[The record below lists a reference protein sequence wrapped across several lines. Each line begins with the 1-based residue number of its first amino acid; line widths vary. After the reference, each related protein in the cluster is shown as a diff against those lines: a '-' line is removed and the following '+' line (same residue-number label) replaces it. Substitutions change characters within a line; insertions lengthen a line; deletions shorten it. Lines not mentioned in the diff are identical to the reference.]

1 MKLGGKKIQQSKL
14 LDALGVEAGESPPAP
29 STVAQEVTASTPPQI
44 PQVELPT
51 VHKEE

>member
-1 MKLGGKKIQQSKL
+1 MKLGGKKAQQSKL
-14 LDALGVEAGESPPAP
+14 LDALGTEAGESASAP
-29 STVAQEVTASTPPQI
+29 STGVQEVPPAPPQI